1 MPDKKNKKVTGVV
14 LAGGRARRMGGG
26 DKCLLLLKSQPILKY
41 VINRAK
47 PQVEQLVLNVN
58 GEPSR
63 FNDFGLPLVSDSVPD
78 FAGPLAGV
86 LAGLD
91 WSVKHTP
98 ESQWV
103 VTFASD
109 TPFFPVNL
117 VNRFLKVV
125 EEQSFSLAC
134 ASSNHRSHPVFGIW
148 PVKLRD
154 ELRYALIH
162 ENIRRIDE
170 WTGRYTLSEVNF
182 DGNGIDPFFNIN
194 KPEDLEYAAAY
205 AS

>member
-1 MPDKKNKKVTGVV
+1 MPKKSKRITGVV

-26 DKCLLLLKSQPILKY
+26 DKCLLLLNSQPLLKF
-41 VINRAK
+41 VIDRAK
-47 PQVEQLVLNVN
+47 PQVDQLVLNVN

-63 FNDFGLPLVSDSVPD
+63 FNDFGFPLVSDSVPG

-91 WSVKHTP
+91 WSAKHTP

-109 TPFFPVNL
+109 TPFFPFNMVE
-117 VNRFLKVV
+117 RFLDVV
-125 EEQSFSLAC
+125 SEQEFGLAC
-134 ASSNHRSHPVFGIW
+134 ASSNHRPHPVFGIW
-148 PVKLRD
+148 PVKLRE
-154 ELRYALIH
+154 ELRYALVH

-170 WTGRYTLSEVNF
+170 WTTRYTLSEVSF
-182 DGNGIDPFFNIN
+182 DGSGIDPFFNIN
-194 KPEDLEYAAAY
+194 KPEDLELAVRY